1 MSLKPPCL
9 SRVAGADSFVHR
21 GRRKQADQIYLLGI
35 NRKATPLDRLKRSHL
50 DFQTRMLVAP
60 PLPSP
65 PRASTSTSDSQTV
78 RPILS
83 SSRPIGG
90 GTSGTGVGP
99 KGNGSMFAVFKDDG
113 AGASAGQEAEWD
125 DFGTVKSR
133 KRENDLEKKEWSG
146 ETMPQKAA
154 PVAGGFKLEVYRDE
168 VSLPRHLLV
177 AEIRC

>member
-9 SRVAGADSFVHR
+9 SRVAGADSFVHCI
-21 GRRKQADQIYLLGI
+21 RRKQADQIYLLGI

-50 DFQTRMLVAP
+50 DFQARMLVAP

-65 PRASTSTSDSQTV
+65 PRASTSDSQTV

-83 SSRPIGG
+83 SSRPLGG

-113 AGASAGQEAEWD
+113 AGAGAGQEPEWD

-168 VSLPRHLLV
+168 VSLPSHLL
-177 AEIRC
+177 AATIRY